1 MYKWKNIFQNLFFRV
16 SIVYHIGGRIPE
28 DQALSGSLLRYLD
41 SKKNA
46 QFFFATPCISNFLSK
61 CV

>member
-28 DQALSGSLLRYLD
+28 DQALSGSLLCYLD

-46 QFFFATPCISNFLSK
+46 QFFLRHPVIMDI
-61 CV
+61 V